1 MASALPTRLTGLD
14 LFRGTAV
21 AGMIIVNTP
30 GSGDYVWWPLDH
42 ARWNGFTP
50 TDLVFPAFLFAVG
63 VALAL
68 SFPRIVDAALWHRV
82 ARRTA
87 SLIALGWAWQMLARP
102 GLETFRLMGVLPR
115 IGLCYGI
122 VAAFVML
129 TAPRDADGGA
139 RLDPRLIGGAALL
152 ILAVYAV
159 LMLFVPVPGY
169 GAGQLTPEGNL
180 ASYVDQMVLTPAH
193 MWRYG
198 TDAAGRVVYDPEG
211 LLSTLPSLANVLF
224 GMLAAIVWQRAPD
237 RAIAWIALGGV
248 VLTVAGLLLAPAFPI
263 NKRLWSSSY
272 ALFSSGLSALLL
284 ALTMSITQDLPPSSP
299 RRRGS
304 IDADG
309 ATLSPGS
316 EVLDSR
322 LRGNDGRKGARMLL
336 GGLLAPLYLL
346 GMNAILGYMLSL
358 LLALAGTRFYLGGT
372 TLNAHAFAAMHIIA
386 PDPYLAS
393 FLCALAVLALV
404 IGLLV
409 PLHRRG
415 IHLRL

>member
-1 MASALPTRLTGLD
+1 MASAPPIRLTGLD
-14 LFRGTAV
+14 LFRGIAV

-30 GSGDYVWWPLDH
+30 GSGLYVWWPLDH
-42 ARWNGFTP
+42 APWNGFTP

-68 SFPRIVDAALWHRV
+68 SFPRVVDGAMWRRV

-87 SLIALGWAWQMLARP
+87 SLIALGLAWQMLVRP
-102 GLETFRLMGVLPR
+102 SIATFRLMGVLPR
-115 IGLCYGI
+115 IGLCYGV

-129 TAPRDADGGA
+129 TARRGADGRA
-139 RLDPRLIGGAALL
+139 RLNPWLIGGAAIALL
-152 ILAVYAV
+152 FGYAA

-180 ASYVDQMVLTPAH
+180 AGYIDRAILTPAH
-193 MWRYG
+193 MWRFG

-211 LLSTLPSLANVLF
+211 LFSTLPSLANVLF
-224 GMLAAIVWQRAPD
+224 GMLAAIAWQRAPA
-237 RAIAWIALGGV
+237 RALLWIALGGAA
-248 VLTVAGLLLAPAFPI
+248 LTVAGLLLDPFFPI

-284 ALTMSITQDLPPSSP
+284 ALAMLAS
-299 RRRGS
+299 RR
-304 IDADG
+304 A
-309 ATLSPGS
+309 ALN
-316 EVLDSR
+316 R
-322 LRGNDGRKGARMLL
+322 LF
-336 GGLLAPLYLL
+336 APLYLL
-346 GMNAILGYMLSL
+346 GMNAILGYMVSL
-358 LLALAGTRFYLGGT
+358 LLGLAGMRLYLGGK
-372 TLNAHAFAAMHIIA
+372 TLGAHAFAAMQMIA

-393 FLCALAVLALV
+393 FLCSLAVLALV
-404 IGLLV
+404 IGLIV

>member
-1 MASALPTRLTGLD
+1 MASAAPIRLTGLD

-30 GSGDYVWWPLDH
+30 GSGDHVWWPLDH
-42 ARWNGFTP
+42 APWNGFTP

-68 SFPRIVDAALWHRV
+68 SFPRAIDGAMWRRV

-102 GLETFRLMGVLPR
+102 GIATFRLMGVLPR
-115 IGLCYGI
+115 IGLCYGA

-129 TAPRDADGGA
+129 TARRDTEGRA
-139 RLDPRLIGGAALL
+139 RPDPWLIGAAALVL
-152 ILAVYAV
+152 LVVYAL
-159 LMLFVPVPGY
+159 LMLVVPVPGY
-169 GAGQLTPEGNL
+169 GAANLTPAGSF
-180 ASYVDQMVLTPAH
+180 ASYVDRIVLTPAH

-198 TDAAGRVVYDPEG
+198 TDNAGNVVYDPEG

-224 GMLAAIVWQRAPD
+224 GMLAAIAWQRAPG
-237 RAIAWIALGGV
+237 RAIWWIALGGV
-248 VLTVAGLLLAPAFPI
+248 VLTVAGLLLDPVFPI

-284 ALTMSITQDLPPSSP
+284 VLAMLASRSAALN
-299 RRRGS
+299 
-304 IDADG
+304 
-309 ATLSPGS
+309 
-316 EVLDSR
+316 R
-322 LRGNDGRKGARMLL
+322 LF
-336 GGLLAPLYLL
+336 APLYLL
-346 GMNAILGYMLSL
+346 GMNAILGYMVSL
-358 LLALAGTRFYLGGT
+358 LLALAGTQFRIGGT
-372 TLNAHAFAAMHIIA
+372 TLNGHAFAAMRMIA

-393 FLCALAVLALV
+393 FLCSLAVLALV
-404 IGLLV
+404 IGLIV

>member
-1 MASALPTRLTGLD
+1 MGTAPPTRLTGLD
-14 LFRGTAV
+14 LFRGIAV

-30 GSGDYVWWPLDH
+30 GSGLYVWPPLDH
-42 ARWNGFTP
+42 APWDGFTP

-68 SFPRIVDAALWHRV
+68 SFPRAVDSAMWRRV

-122 VAAFVML
+122 AAAFVML
-129 TAPRDADGGA
+129 TARRDADGRA
-139 RLDPRLIGGAALL
+139 RLNPWLIGGTALL
-152 ILAVYAV
+152 LLLVYAV
-159 LMLFVPVPGY
+159 LMLSVPVPGY

-180 ASYVDQMVLTPAH
+180 AGYIDRVILTPAH

-198 TDAAGRVVYDPEG
+198 TDAAGHVVYDPEG
-211 LLSTLPSLANVLF
+211 LFSTLPSLANVLF
-224 GMLAAIVWQRAPD
+224 GMLAAIAWQRAPD
-237 RAIAWIALGGV
+237 RAIVWIALGGV
-248 VLTVAGLLLAPAFPI
+248 ALTVAGLLLDPVFPI

-284 ALTMSITQDLPPSSP
+284 ALAMLAS
-299 RRRGS
+299 
-304 IDADG
+304 
-309 ATLSPGS
+309 
-316 EVLDSR
+316 
-322 LRGNDGRKGARMLL
+322 GRAALNRWF
-336 GGLLAPLYLL
+336 APLYLL
-346 GMNAILGYMLSL
+346 GMNAILGYMVSL
-358 LLALAGTRFYLGGT
+358 LLALAGTQFYLGAT
-372 TLNAHAFAAMHIIA
+372 TLNAHAFAAVQIIA

-393 FLCALAVLALV
+393 FLCSLAVLALV